1 MKLSKLQKYILKT
14 SLQNNKTLVSRNIF
28 EKFYDNLKKPPAKK
42 IRANIITKS
51 LERLIEK
58 GLMVGF
64 GERTQH
70 RWFIK
75 QIQLTKAGKKSAY
88 QLFGKQEKLP
98 FKFKK

>member
-14 SLQNNKTLVSRNIF
+14 SSQNNKILVSRNIF
-28 EKFYDNLKKPPAKK
+28 ENFYDNLKKPPAKK

-75 QIQLTKAGKKSAY
+75 QVQLTKAGKKASLK
-88 QLFGKQEKLP
+88 LFGKQEKFP